1 MHVMSVTRNMA
12 RTYRAPRA
20 TTRGMIAQG
29 ITEPQILAFGLI
41 SCGLIFVAQW
51 PGLSRA
57 AALDPSITFE
67 QRMGGALF
75 GIMFMLPLLLYGVA
89 GLLQLVLRV
98 LAGPVQGLH
107 VRLVLFWSLLSVTP
121 LMLVQGGLAA
131 LLGPTQ
137 AVTSFGF
144 VVTAVFLYILGAGLL
159 EVARPRHGE
168 AS

>member
-1 MHVMSVTRNMA
+1 MSVTRNIA
-12 RTYRAPRA
+12 RTYRAPR
-20 TTRGMIAQG
+20 TTIRGMIGQG
-29 ITEPQILAFGLI
+29 ITEPQIMAFGLI

-57 AALDPSITFE
+57 ATLEPSITFE

-75 GIMFMLPLLLYGVA
+75 GIMFMLPLMLYGVA

-98 LAGPVQGLH
+98 LAGPVEGIR

-131 LLGPTQ
+131 FLGATQ
-137 AVTSFGF
+137 AVTAFGF
-144 VVTAVFLYILGAGLL
+144 VVTAVFLYILGAGLI